1 MLTRTVIIINVILT
15 VQKIKNDLALLEK
28 KKKRLLDMRL
38 ESKIDMNTYLAK
50 DDELK
55 KEIAQKRAELSKLQ
69 DTEKTEKEMRRHI
82 DEMREYLKD
91 AQPLKKFDCQVF
103 ESIVE
108 KVIIGGYDDS
118 GNADPLKI
126 TFVYKTG
133 FTDDK
138 DGRDF
143 KHSRRHIGGP
153 KPGKLSQETDN
164 EAPEK
169 VQLNDG
175 DARRDGSIDVKSR
188 RKTDNRRNLTSGRPN
203 ASR

>member
-1 MLTRTVIIINVILT
+1 MAVKVDVIKANTSLTDRRRKLVVLSSVAQQEVI
-15 VQKIKNDLALLEK
+15 
-28 KKKRLLDMRL
+28 
-38 ESKIDMNTYLAK
+38 
-50 DDELK
+50 DD
-55 KEIAQKRAELSKLQ
+55 
-69 DTEKTEKEMRRHI
+69 
-82 DEMREYLKD
+82 MREYLKD

-138 DGRDF
+138 DGTDF

-153 KPGKLSQETDN
+153 KPGKSFF
-164 EAPEK
+164 
-169 VQLNDG
+169 
-175 DARRDGSIDVKSR
+175 
-188 RKTDNRRNLTSGRPN
+188 
-203 ASR
+203 